1 MLETVQSYIRELPNV
16 DFNTYYQQYVLSVQ
30 DENLMSETQISETR
44 ISDSTFSSVSKLLVK
59 IQREIGNL

>member
-16 DFNTYYQQYVLSVQ
+16 DFNTYYQQYVLSIQ
-30 DENLMSETQISETR
+30 DENILSESQ
-44 ISDSTFSSVSKLLVK
+44 ISDSTFTNINKLLVK